1 MTNKEGIKTTEFWLT
16 LATFLLNALVS
27 YGVFTK
33 EESNSIEVALPVLL
47 NVALVIFYAMS
58 RAYVKAQQ
66 NR

>member
-1 MTNKEGIKTTEFWLT
+1 MTNKDGIKTTEFWLT
-16 LATFLLNALVS
+16 VAAFLLNALVS

-33 EESNSIEVALPVLL
+33 EEATSVETALPILL

-66 NR
+66 NQ